1 MQTTDAST
9 LLNIMQSPMG
19 AALLPTLANRE
30 AMVMGQSRATLQDT
44 LARTG
49 IAQDENRRANEMQ
62 PGRVKGLDLEN
73 IGRDLS
79 NQDAQFKGQVRDKLG
94 IDFAVNEQ
102 KNKATLDD
110 LKIAEAGHKNFST
123 IAAMVSQAPD
133 APGARRQIAT
143 QLIQQY
149 KLPPA
154 MVDVVSKMDE
164 GQIGPSF
171 EQMARKAAEFTRQAY
186 VADSTNASRERV
198 AEARNLSA
206 ERIAQIKAQAQRDVA
221 RMIAATKQR
230 AGGNARE
237 EKYSMEQLYSRYREA
252 EMNAQTPEQKEYYAA
267 AAAQVYS
274 DIQGKP
280 AAAGAQ
286 GTALIPPAPGSGRGP
301 TLGTQPKVEPRPT
314 APMPPRPAGLP
325 ASQNP
330 TAPTV
335 ANAQAKAAA
344 QSSGNTRY
352 KFNPQTGK
360 IELQ

>member
-9 LLNIMQSPMG
+9 LLNILQSPMG

-30 AMVMGQSRATLQDT
+30 SMVMDQSRATLADT

-49 IAQDENRRANEMQ
+49 IAQDENKRANEMQ

-73 IGRDLS
+73 ISKNLS
-79 NQDAQFKGQVRDKLG
+79 NQDLKFKGQVRDSLG
-94 IDFAVNEQ
+94 VDFAVKQEQ
-102 KNKATLDD
+102 NKATVDD

-149 KLPPA
+149 RLPPA
-154 MVDVVSKMDE
+154 MADVVSKMEE
-164 GQIGPSF
+164 GQIGPAF

-186 VADSTNASRERV
+186 VADSTNASRERMADKKNLTSVQV
-198 AEARNLSA
+198 AEIRA
-206 ERIAQIKAQAQRDVA
+206 KAQRDVA
-221 RMIAATKQR
+221 QIMAEAKRR
-230 AGGNARE
+230 AGGDSKQ
-237 EKYSMEQLYSRYREA
+237 EKLNMEQLYSRLRQQ
-252 EMNAQTPEQKEYYAA
+252 EMSASTEEEKEYYAHA
-267 AAAQVYS
+267 ARRVYD

-280 AAAGAQ
+280 AGAGAV
-286 GTALIPPAPGSGRGP
+286 GTGLIPPTQPGRGP
-301 TLGTQPKVEPRPT
+301 TLGPVPKVQPRPSE
-314 APMPPRPAGLP
+314 PMPPRPAGLP

-335 ANAQAKAAA
+335 ANAQRKAAA

>member
-9 LLNIMQSPMG
+9 LLNILQSPMG

-30 AMVMGQSRATLQDT
+30 SMVMDQSRATLADT
-44 LARTG
+44 VARTG

-62 PGRVKGLDLEN
+62 PGRLKGLDLEN
-73 IGRDLS
+73 IGRDFS
-79 NQDAQFKGQVRDKLG
+79 NQDAQFKKQVRDRLG
-94 IDFAVNEQ
+94 EDFAVNQE
-102 KNKATLDD
+102 KNKATIDD

-123 IAAMVSQAPD
+123 IAAMVSESPD

-149 KLPPA
+149 RLPPA
-154 MVDVVSKMDE
+154 MADVVSKMKE
-164 GQIGPSF
+164 EKIGPAF
-171 EQMARKAAEFTRQAY
+171 EQIARKAAEFTRQAY
-186 VADSTNASRERV
+186 VADVGAASRRDV
-198 AEARNLSA
+198 
-206 ERIAQIKAQAQRDVA
+206 AQIKSLSSAEVARIRADAQRDVA
-221 RMIAATKQR
+221 RIVAETKRR
-230 AGGNARE
+230 AGGNPKA
-237 EKYSMEQLYSRYREA
+237 EKLSMEQLYSRLRQQ
-252 EMNAQTPEQKEYYAA
+252 EMSADTEEKREYYAA

-335 ANAQAKAAA
+335 ANAQARAAA

>member
-9 LLNIMQSPMG
+9 LLNILQSPMG

-30 AMVMGQSRATLQDT
+30 SMVMDQSRATLADT
-44 LARTG
+44 VARTG

-73 IGRDLS
+73 IGRNLT
-79 NQDAQFKGQVRDKLG
+79 NKDAQFKEQVRDRLG
-94 IDFAVNEQ
+94 VDFAVNQE
-102 KNKATLDD
+102 KNKATIDD

-149 KLPPA
+149 RLPPA
-154 MVDVVSKMDE
+154 MADVVSKMEE
-164 GQIGPSF
+164 GQIGPAF

-186 VADSTNASRERV
+186 VADVGAASRRDV
-198 AEARNLSA
+198 
-206 ERIAQIKAQAQRDVA
+206 AQIKSLSSAEVARIRADAQRDVA
-221 RMIAATKQR
+221 RIVAETKRR
-230 AGGNARE
+230 AGGNPKA
-237 EKYSMEQLYSRYREA
+237 EKLSMEQLYSRLRQQ
-252 EMNAQTPEQKEYYAA
+252 EMSADTEEKREYYAA